1 MPAYWGIG
9 ATDPFRHQLQA
20 EGRELDGLIQG
31 LHLGNDAELSRDFIQ
46 LPEESQVDAELTTAE
61 LVDLVVVRS
70 LYLQQQA
77 LANPDAASML
87 LVTGMLAEV
96 GVRGDNDD

>member
-1 MPAYWGIG
+1 MASQLSVKQKRQLCEHKTALQNDGKKMPYK
-9 ATDPFRHQLQA
+9 DQLK
-20 EGRELDGLIQG
+20 
-31 LHLGNDAELSRDFIQ
+31 
-46 LPEESQVDAELTTAE
+46 SQVDAELTTAE

-77 LANPDAASML
+77 LANPSAAAIL